1 MISDKKGHDRKYGE
15 ERGNNVE
22 IGDCKI
28 CRHDNRRPCI
38 GAFTHSVYACSF
50 RIACHGS
57 KNVGLYVS
65 METIIRT
72 SKMQCN
78 AENEWING
86 MRHVVTNCVNCLLLP
101 WIPKVKTKTE

>member
-57 KNVGLYVS
+57 KNFGLYVS